1 MNIAGIIGLVFLG
14 GGLGSVARYSVGEIA
29 LKFYKGNFPI
39 GTLAANFIAC
49 LVLGLTIYFFKD
61 KLTQSEWIKYLV
73 LIGFC
78 GGFSTFSTF
87 SMETLKLF
95 QDQFYLLGI
104 LNVLISLAL
113 GIGILLAL
121 VK

>member
-29 LKFYKGNFPI
+29 LKFYKGDFPL